1 MKRLSKGGSI
11 AGLVGGLAGLLAL
24 SGCTGEIGGA
34 GTSAAADSGS
44 GNGNNGSTTA
54 AGDTTSSST
63 TAGDPSS
70 GSSTSTTGGSGGG
83 SGEVQEGGEG
93 AGEVITGTSCADA
106 GVDAAASV
114 LRRLTRIEYQLTLQD
129 LLALGEPPNVDA
141 VPGDV
146 AQEGFTAYAELHTI
160 SATLLRTYLEV
171 AQEQANLLLQD
182 SDRLGQVVGCEL
194 AAAGCLDSFVSEF
207 GELAYRR
214 PLEADEV
221 TNITTR
227 AAEVGVDTEDQFRYA
242 LEVIL
247 SSPNFLYRVELG
259 DANEGLSNLNA
270 REVASR
276 LSFAAWGRA
285 PSLELLSRAD
295 SGELDTPE
303 GLAAVASE
311 MLSDPRAEV
320 FFKTFFR
327 EWLNYD
333 EMKAPKE
340 PPADWTAALMPSM
353 QEETD
358 AFLAEFAW
366 TAGTDFFGALTANHT
381 FLSPELADYYGL
393 PTPGADGR
401 VEFPAGSP
409 RENTG
414 LLSHASVLSAKSDGD
429 SVALRGNWLRS
440 TFLCEQL
447 YIDAE
452 QLDAIGEELVGLS
465 RMEIIAERNTR
476 VQCKSCHSAIDPIGV
491 GFEQFDASGRF
502 DESVD
507 LSSYPVAPAFPDA
520 EDPSFE
526 SIAQLGQ
533 KIAGMPEAAAC
544 LSSRV
549 FLYAHGRD
557 PAAADSCAVEQSTKE
572 FIGNQHSFSSML
584 LGLIEA
590 PAFRLRR
597 APAPE

>member
-1 MKRLSKGGSI
+1 MKRLSKGASI
-11 AGLVGGLAGLLAL
+11 AALLGGLASVLAL
-24 SGCTGEIGGA
+24 SGCTGEIGSSGA
-34 GTSAAADSGS
+34 PAAAESDSGS
-44 GNGNNGSTTA
+44 GSGSDTAGSNTT
-54 AGDTTSSST
+54 GSST
-63 TAGDPSS
+63 TAGDPTS
-70 GSSTSTTGGSGGG
+70 GNNTSTTGGGGG

-93 AGEVITGTSCADA
+93 AGEVITGTSCEDA
-106 GVDAAASV
+106 GVDAAPSV

-129 LLALGEPPNVDA
+129 LLALAEPPNVDA

-182 SDRLGQVVGCEL
+182 SDRLEQVVGCEL
-194 AAAGCLDSFVSEF
+194 ATDGCLDSFVSEF

-227 AAEVGVDTEDQFRYA
+227 AVEVGLDTEDQFRYA

-259 DANEGLSNLNA
+259 DAPEGLSNLSA

-285 PSLELLSRAD
+285 PSAELLNRAD

-303 GLAAVASE
+303 GLQTVAVE

-340 PPADWTAALMPSM
+340 PPQDWTAQLMPAM

-366 TAGTDFFGALTANHT
+366 TAGSDFFGALTANHT
-381 FLSPELADYYGL
+381 FVSPELADYYGL
-393 PTPGADGR
+393 PAPGVDGR
-401 VEFPAGSP
+401 VEFPAGDP

-452 QLDAIGEELVGLS
+452 QLDAIGEELVGLT

-476 VQCKSCHSAIDPIGV
+476 VQCKTCHSAIDPIGV

-502 DESVD
+502 DDSVD
-507 LSSYPVAPAFPDA
+507 LSTYPVAPAFPDA
-520 EDPSFE
+520 EDTSFD

-557 PAAADSCAVEQSTKE
+557 PAAEDACAVEQSTKE